1 VQQLTK
7 LRSTGM
13 SVVTIKHSV
22 KYGTMYTVYLVE
34 IYNEKFIDTF
44 VGKTCKLA
52 EYNDIDH
59 FV

>member
-1 VQQLTK
+1 
-7 LRSTGM
+7 M